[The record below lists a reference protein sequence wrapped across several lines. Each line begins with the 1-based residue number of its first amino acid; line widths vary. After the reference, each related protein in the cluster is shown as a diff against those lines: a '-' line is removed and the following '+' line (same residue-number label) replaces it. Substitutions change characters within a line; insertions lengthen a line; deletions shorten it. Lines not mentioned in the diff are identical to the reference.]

1 MLLLFRNALDCM
13 SVENFPTEIRTSA
26 MGVLAASG
34 RIGAISAQFVNGSL
48 EENVPLLLFVT
59 SGCMILGGVGAKY
72 TPVDTAGTALVDH
85 ID

>member
-1 MLLLFRNALDCM
+1 M

-34 RIGAISAQFVNGSL
+34 RVGAISAQFVNGSL
-48 EENVPLLLFVT
+48 EDSVPLLLFVT
-59 SGCMILGGVGAKY
+59 SGCMVLGGVGAKF
-72 TPVDTAGTALVDH
+72 TPVDAAGASLTDL

>member
-1 MLLLFRNALDCM
+1 M

-34 RIGAISAQFVNGSL
+34 RIGAITAQFVNGSL
-48 EENVPLLLFVT
+48 EENVPVLLFVT
-59 SGCMILGGVGAKY
+59 SGCMIMGGIGAKY
-72 TPVDTAGTALVDH
+72 TPVDASGASLVDH